1 MMVITARGEGRGAGT
16 SFCFFQKQVH
26 IPYVVWANNTDVH
39 TLQQTREI
47 AISGVETVTLFK
59 NKTA

>member
-16 SFCFFQKQVH
+16 SFFQKQVH
-26 IPYVVWANNTDVH
+26 IPYVAWANNTDVH
-39 TLQQTREI
+39 TLQQRRGI
-47 AISGVETVTLFK
+47 AISGAETVTLFK